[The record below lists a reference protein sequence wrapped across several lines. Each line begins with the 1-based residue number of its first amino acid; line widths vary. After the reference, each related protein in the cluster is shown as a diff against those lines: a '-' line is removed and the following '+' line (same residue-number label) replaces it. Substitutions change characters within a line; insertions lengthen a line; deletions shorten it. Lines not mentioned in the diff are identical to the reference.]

1 MTTTNSA
8 AARAAIDPARSGAA
22 SATIGRKP
30 RDDEID
36 VWGVTHP
43 GKVRQTN
50 EDHFLL
56 GSLHKHLDVRATS
69 LPADEQLRAC
79 DERLGFLAMVADGVG
94 GHVAGEE
101 ASRMV
106 LEDVTLYLTHS
117 TATYYQSDAQ
127 SETFVELLQDAAMRS
142 HERLLER
149 AEADAELR
157 GMATTLTL
165 YMGIWPWV
173 YLLQVGDSRY
183 YTYREGV
190 LTQVTRDQ
198 TVAQELVDQGIMK
211 DSVAFKSR
219 WAHVLSS
226 AIGGR
231 QTVPVVKRLPNE
243 WGMIHLMC
251 SDGLTKHVSDERIAE
266 RLGAMRSARE
276 ACEGLLQDALDGG
289 GTDNITIIVGR
300 PIMRDPA
307 PNASE

>member
-1 MTTTNSA
+1 MKPSNSA
-8 AARAAIDPARSGAA
+8 AVRTAIESAPGPSS

-30 RDDEID
+30 TDEEID
-36 VWGVTHP
+36 VWGLTHP
-43 GKVRQTN
+43 GKVRNTN

-56 GSLHKHLDVRATS
+56 GSLHKHLDIRATS

-94 GHVAGEE
+94 GHAAGEE

-127 SETFVELLQDAAMRS
+127 SETFVELLQDAAMQS
-142 HERLLER
+142 HARLLER

-183 YTYREGV
+183 YTYRDGA

-198 TVAQELVDQGIMK
+198 TVAQELVDQGIMTG
-211 DSVAFKSR
+211 SVAFNSR

-226 AIGGR
+226 AIGGK
-231 QTVPVVKRLPNE
+231 QTVPVVKRFRNE
-243 WGMIHLMC
+243 WGMVHLMC

-266 RLGAMRSARE
+266 RLGAMTSARE

-300 PIMRDPA
+300 TVTRDPA
-307 PNASE
+307 